1 MPAPAFSDSPDSA
14 PEIACIAAEPLA
26 PKPLVADILRT
37 KYCIPGSV
45 FLVEDV
51 EICNASRSKRWRAI
65 RLMLGDGELCLQ
77 ALLAAEMHRYVDG
90 GEVSIGSY
98 VKLEA
103 FRLEWLDSSADATDR
118 EHEMEDATA
127 SGTGTMPYL
136 VVSRLEVRG
145 WNNRLLEMA
154 SAAGLLSEIR
164 EPDDSAA
171 DEWHSHEALVHI
183 SGNDQDAPVGA
194 VVAEPMATERS
205 LLEEIADASD
215 NDDFE
220 AMMVSPQQTAQKRA
234 ELATTQQQLV
244 QSQSS
249 SASQAAA
256 MASIAAA
263 ADSGYAG
270 KPALVVEQEKEED
283 RRPLPPWLD
292 TDPTKPLKL
301 TPLRGIPS
309 LPYKQ
314 NWSTNVL
321 AVVATISDLQPSNL
335 PPFRQRQAR
344 LAHPST
350 PKQVHLTVFLDPA
363 EFAPQVGS
371 VVLLLG
377 VKNHRFDGGSLK
389 KYASDRPRHGGGR
402 WWFENPVQFAWC
414 DVEGLQRWWDLRL
427 S

>member
-1 MPAPAFSDSPDSA
+1 MPAPAFSDSPDPA
-14 PEIACIAAEPLA
+14 PEITCIAAEPFA

-37 KYCIPGSV
+37 KYCVPGSI

-51 EICNASRSKRWRAI
+51 EACNASRSKRWRAI

-98 VKLEA
+98 VRLEA
-103 FRLEWLDSSADATDR
+103 FRLEWLNPSADATDKEQER
-118 EHEMEDATA
+118 EDAMA

-136 VVSRLEVRG
+136 VVSRLEVVG
-145 WNNRLLEMA
+145 WNNRLMEMA
-154 SAAGLLSEIR
+154 AAAGLLPGIE
-164 EPDDSAA
+164 ELEDPVA
-171 DEWHSHEALVHI
+171 DEGHSIEASGHI
-183 SGNDQDAPVGA
+183 SGNDKEASERPA
-194 VVAEPMATERS
+194 VAEPMATEAS
-205 LLEEIADASD
+205 LLEEIANASD
-215 NDDFE
+215 DGDFE

-234 ELATTQQQLV
+234 ELASQQQLL
-244 QSQSS
+244 QSQSP

-263 ADSGYAG
+263 VDSGGGGGASPPTLLAG
-270 KPALVVEQEKEED
+270 HGPDEAAEAD
-283 RRPLPPWLD
+283 AAA
-292 TDPTKPLKL
+292 
-301 TPLRGIPS
+301 GIPT

-321 AVVATISDLQPSNL
+321 AVVATISELQPSNL

-389 KYASDRPRHGGGR
+389 KYASDRPRHGGGG
-402 WWFENPVQFAWC
+402 AG
-414 DVEGLQRWWDLRL
+414 GLRTRCSSVGAMLRGCRGGGT
-427 S
+427 

>member
-1 MPAPAFSDSPDSA
+1 MPTSALSDSPDLA
-14 PEIACIAAEPLA
+14 PEIACITAEPFT
-26 PKPLVADILRT
+26 PKPLIADILRT
-37 KYCIPGSV
+37 KYCIPGSI

-51 EICNASRSKRWRAI
+51 ETCNASRSKRWRAI
-65 RLMLGDGELCLQ
+65 RLMLGDGELCIQ

-98 VKLEA
+98 IKLEA
-103 FRLEWLDSSADATDR
+103 FRLEWLNSAASEAATGKGK
-118 EHEMEDATA
+118 EKEDTLAA
-127 SGTGTMPYL
+127 RSEKVPYL
-136 VVSRLEVRG
+136 VVSRLDIVG

-154 SAAGLLSEIR
+154 GAAGFLSDMED
-164 EPDDSAA
+164 PDIEVA
-171 DEWHSHEALVHI
+171 DLEESSTAFAQTSGKGEEAL
-183 SGNDQDAPVGA
+183 AKPPLTK
-194 VVAEPMATERS
+194 PMNADTS
-205 LLEEIADASD
+205 LLKEVADATD
-215 NDDFE
+215 EDEFE

-234 ELATTQQQLV
+234 ELATQQQLL
-244 QSQSS
+244 QSQSP
-249 SASQAAA
+249 SAPQAAA
-256 MASIAAA
+256 MVAVVPGT
-263 ADSGYAG
+263 DSGYA
-270 KPALVVEQEKEED
+270 KPGSEKE
-283 RRPLPPWLD
+283 RPLPPWLD

-301 TPLRGIPS
+301 TPLRGIPN

-321 AVVATISDLQPSNL
+321 AVVATVSELQPSTL
-335 PPFRQRQAR
+335 PPSRQQRQAR

-363 EFAPQVGS
+363 EFAPSVGS

-389 KYASDRPRHGGGR
+389 KYASDRPKQGGR
-402 WWFENPVQFAWC
+402 WWFENPTQFLWC

>member
-1 MPAPAFSDSPDSA
+1 MPAPAFSDSPDPA
-14 PEIACIAAEPLA
+14 PEITCIAAEPFA

-37 KYCIPGSV
+37 KYCIPGSIV
-45 FLVEDV
+45 LVEDV
-51 EICNASRSKRWRAI
+51 EVCNASRSKRWRAI

-103 FRLEWLDSSADATDR
+103 FQLEWLDPSADPADK
-118 EHEMEDATA
+118 EQEKEEVIA

-136 VVSRLEVRG
+136 VVSRLEIVG

-154 SAAGLLSEIR
+154 GAAGLLSQIQ
-164 EPDDSAA
+164 EPDDPVA
-171 DEWHSHEALVHI
+171 DEGHSLEASGHI
-183 SGNDQDAPVGA
+183 SGNDKEAPEGA
-194 VVAEPMATERS
+194 AVADPMATEAS
-205 LLEEIADASD
+205 LLEEIANASD
-215 NDDFE
+215 DGDFE

-234 ELATTQQQLV
+234 ELASQQQLL
-244 QSQSS
+244 QSQSP

-263 ADSGYAG
+263 ADSGYADE
-270 KPALVVEQEKEED
+270 PTLVMEEAEED

-301 TPLRGIPS
+301 TPLRGIPT

-321 AVVATISDLQPSNL
+321 AVVATISELQPSNL

-389 KYASDRPRHGGGR
+389 KYASDRPRHGAGR

>member
-1 MPAPAFSDSPDSA
+1 MPAPAFSDSP
-14 PEIACIAAEPLA
+14 EIICIAAEPFA
-26 PKPLVADILRT
+26 PKPLIADILRT

-77 ALLAAEMHRYVDG
+77 ALLAAEMHRYADG

-103 FRLEWLDSSADATDR
+103 FRLEWLDPSADATDK
-118 EHEMEDATA
+118 EQGMEDAMA
-127 SGTGTMPYL
+127 SGTGTMPFL
-136 VVSRLEVRG
+136 VVSRLEVVG

-154 SAAGLLSEIR
+154 GDAGLLSDIE
-164 EPDDSAA
+164 EPDDPTA
-171 DEWHSHEALVHI
+171 DEGHSPEALAHI
-183 SGNDQDAPVGA
+183 SGNANKTPVGA
-194 VVAEPMATERS
+194 VVAKPMATETS
-205 LLEEIADASD
+205 LLEEIADTSD

-234 ELATTQQQLV
+234 ELANTQQQLL
-244 QSQSS
+244 QSQSPS
-249 SASQAAA
+249 SSQAAAMA

-263 ADSGYAG
+263 VDSGYADES
-270 KPALVVEQEKEED
+270 ALMVEQEQEE

-292 TDPTKPLKL
+292 MDPTKPLKL
-301 TPLRGIPS
+301 TPLRGIPN

-321 AVVATISDLQPSNL
+321 AVVATISELQPSNL

>member
-1 MPAPAFSDSPDSA
+1 MPAPAFSDSPA
-14 PEIACIAAEPLA
+14 PVPDITCIAAEPFA

-51 EICNASRSKRWRAI
+51 EVCTASRSKRWRAI

-98 VKLEA
+98 IKLEA
-103 FRLEWLDSSADATDR
+103 FRLEWLNSAAEPAGKGQKT
-118 EHEMEDATA
+118 EDAMA

-136 VVSRLEVRG
+136 VVSRLTMVG

-154 SAAGLLSEIR
+154 GAAGITQLTE
-164 EPDDSAA
+164 EPEHASAVG
-171 DEWHSHEALVHI
+171 EEAHVAFAQTSKKH
-183 SGNDQDAPVGA
+183 GTPQAEV
-194 VVAEPMATERS
+194 VVAEPLVTDAH
-205 LLEEIADASD
+205 LLEELADATD
-215 NDDFE
+215 DDFE
-220 AMMVSPQQTAQKRA
+220 TVMVSPQQTAQKRA
-234 ELATTQQQLV
+234 ELATQQL
-244 QSQSS
+244 QSQ

-256 MASIAAA
+256 MAAVAAA
-263 ADSGYAG
+263 TDSGLGRETA
-270 KPALVVEQEKEED
+270 PPSA
-283 RRPLPPWLD
+283 PWLD

-301 TPLRGIPS
+301 TPLRGIPT

-321 AVVATISDLQPSNL
+321 AVVATISELQPSNL

-363 EFAPQVGS
+363 EFTPQVGS
-371 VVLLLG
+371 VVLLLA

-389 KYASDRPRHGGGR
+389 KYASDRPKHGGR
-402 WWFENPVQFAWC
+402 WWYENPTQFAWC